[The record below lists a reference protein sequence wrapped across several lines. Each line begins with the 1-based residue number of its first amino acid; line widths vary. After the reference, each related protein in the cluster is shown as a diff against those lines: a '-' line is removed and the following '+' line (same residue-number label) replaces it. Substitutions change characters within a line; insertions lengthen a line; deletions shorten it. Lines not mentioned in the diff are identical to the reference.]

1 MLTQQVYKHI
11 YIICFEKKGSLTISS
26 LQMLT
31 QQVYRTAAVVGRRN
45 FGASAVVLAK
55 ATDPIQQLFIEKVRE
70 YNKKSA

>member
-1 MLTQQVYKHI
+1 
-11 YIICFEKKGSLTISS
+11 
-26 LQMLT
+26 MLT